1 MSSVD
6 KVLREIA
13 EAVVNLDVDGALEAS
28 KRALSMGVDP
38 VDIVERGVSEGL
50 RVVGDKFERGEFFL
64 MHLIIAAEAAKR
76 VMEEV
81 VEPVLLGRRSG
92 KRLGVVVIGTV
103 EGDIHDIGKSVVATM
118 LKAAGFEVHDLGC
131 DVPVDE
137 FVKKVKE
144 VNADIVAA
152 SALLSTTMRVQRDL
166 VRALEEAGMRGRV
179 KVLVGGAPVTRE
191 WAEEI
196 GADGYAENAVEAVR
210 EAKRLLGIDVG

>member
-1 MSSVD
+1 MISED
-6 KVLREIA
+6 EVLREIA

-64 MHLIIAAEAAKR
+64 MHLIIAAETAKR

-103 EGDIHDIGKSVVATM
+103 EGDIHDIGKSLVATM

-131 DVPVDE
+131 DVPVDG
-137 FVKKVKE
+137 FVKKAKE
-144 VNADIVAA
+144 VDADIVAA

-179 KVLVGGAPVTRE
+179 KVLLGGAPVTRE

-196 GADGYAENAVEAVR
+196 GADG
-210 EAKRLLGIDVG
+210 

>member
-103 EGDIHDIGKSVVATM
+103 EGDIHDIGKSIVATM

-137 FVKKVKE
+137 FVKKAKE
-144 VNADIVAA
+144 VDADIVAA

-210 EAKRLLGIDVG
+210 EAKRLMGIDVG

>member
-1 MSSVD
+1 MSSED
-6 KVLREIA
+6 EVLREIA
-13 EAVVNLDVDGALEAS
+13 EAVINLDIDGALEAS

-81 VEPVLLGRRSG
+81 IEPVLLGRRSE

-103 EGDIHDIGKSVVATM
+103 EGDIHDIGKSIVATM

-137 FVKKVKE
+137 FVKKAKE
-144 VNADIVAA
+144 VDADIVAA

>member
-13 EAVVNLDVDGALEAS
+13 KAVVNLDVDGALEAS

-103 EGDIHDIGKSVVATM
+103 EGDIHDIGKSIVATM

-137 FVKKVKE
+137 FVKKAKE
-144 VNADIVAA
+144 VDADIVAA